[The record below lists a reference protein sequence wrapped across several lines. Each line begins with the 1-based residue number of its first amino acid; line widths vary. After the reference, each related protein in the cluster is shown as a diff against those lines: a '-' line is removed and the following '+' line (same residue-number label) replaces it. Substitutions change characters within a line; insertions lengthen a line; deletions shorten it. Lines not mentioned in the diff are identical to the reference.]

1 MRGWWGISISRTRG
15 SYKRRDS
22 HVSERR
28 DFFHPFYNILF
39 QLTRMFK
46 PSTKHNIQAG
56 PSSGYAEVKLNGKAG
71 SGNGNGQVSGR
82 YPYRLNL

>member
-1 MRGWWGISISRTRG
+1 
-15 SYKRRDS
+15 
-22 HVSERR
+22 
-28 DFFHPFYNILF
+28 
-39 QLTRMFK
+39 MFK

-56 PSSGYAEVKLNGKAG
+56 PSSGYAEVKLNGRAG

>member
-1 MRGWWGISISRTRG
+1 MRGLWGITKHVVVTRDAILM
-15 SYKRRDS
+15 S
-22 HVSERR
+22 RR
-28 DFFHPFYNILF
+28 DFFHPPLLF
-39 QLTRMFK
+39 RLTRMFK

-56 PSSGYAEVKLNGKAG
+56 PSGYAEVKMNGKAG

>member
-1 MRGWWGISISRTRG
+1 MRGLRGITKHVVVTRDAILM
-15 SYKRRDS
+15 S
-22 HVSERR
+22 RR
-28 DFFHPFYNILF
+28 DFFHPLYNILF

-56 PSSGYAEVKLNGKAG
+56 PSAYAEVKLNGKAG

>member
-1 MRGWWGISISRTRG
+1 VT
-15 SYKRRDS
+15 KDATK
-22 HVSERR
+22 VSCPKRR
-28 DFFHPFYNILF
+28 DFFHSSYIF
-39 QLTRMFK
+39 QVTTMFK

-71 SGNGNGQVSGR
+71 NGNGNGQVSGR

>member
-1 MRGWWGISISRTRG
+1 MRGLWGITKHVVVSKDATKVSCPLPTRLL
-15 SYKRRDS
+15 SY
-22 HVSERR
+22 H
-28 DFFHPFYNILF
+28 HILF

-56 PSSGYAEVKLNGKAG
+56 PSAYAEVKLNGKAG

>member
-1 MRGWWGISISRTRG
+1 MRGLWGIS
-15 SYKRRDS
+15 K
-22 HVSERR
+22 HVGVST
-28 DFFHPFYNILF
+28 DATKVSCHDATSFIHYILF

-56 PSSGYAEVKLNGKAG
+56 PSSGYAEVKLNGKTG
-71 SGNGNGQVSGR
+71 IGNGNGQVSGR

>member
-1 MRGWWGISISRTRG
+1 VVVTRDAT
-15 SYKRRDS
+15 K
-22 HVSERR
+22 VSCH
-28 DFFHPFYNILF
+28 DATSFIPLYIILF

-56 PSSGYAEVKLNGKAG
+56 PSSGYAEVKLNGKP
-71 SGNGNGQVSGR
+71 GNGNGQVSGR